1 MEFIWPQALAGLI
14 LVPALAGVYVWMQ
27 RRRRR
32 YALRYASVSLVQAA
46 IGPGPGIRR
55 HIPAALYLI
64 AVAAM
69 VFALARPRATVPVLL
84 DTGTLILAIDVSGSM
99 FADDVAPNRMEATRQ
114 AVRSFV
120 EKQPSGVKI
129 GIVSFTDFGALVAP
143 PTRDREVVL
152 DAIDRLRP
160 QRGTNIGAGLEVA
173 LDAIYEGIDGER
185 PGARTAPLPG
195 VTPTPAPAT
204 AAPPPASIVLLSDGQ
219 SNTGPS
225 PLDVAQ
231 EAVAAGVRVYTV
243 GIGTAEGTTLEI
255 RGRRVFT
262 RLDEETLRGVAD
274 LTGGLYFSADDEA
287 ELQAVYDDLSR
298 QRETEH
304 EERELT
310 VVVTGV
316 ALLLS
321 LAAGALG
328 LLWFNRLP

>member
-1 MEFIWPQALAGLI
+1 
-14 LVPALAGVYVWMQ
+14 
-27 RRRRR
+27 
-32 YALRYASVSLVQAA
+32 
-46 IGPGPGIRR
+46 
-55 HIPAALYLI
+55 
-64 AVAAM
+64 
-69 VFALARPRATVPVLL
+69 VPVLP

>member
-27 RRRRR
+27 RRRQR

-46 IGPGPGIRR
+46 VGPGPGIRR

-69 VFALARPRATVPVLL
+69 IFALARPRATVPVLL

-99 FADDVAPNRMEATRQ
+99 FAEDVAPNRMEATRQ

-143 PTRDREVVL
+143 PTRDREVIL

-195 VTPTPAPAT
+195 VTPTPSAAT

-243 GIGTAEGTTLEI
+243 GIGTAAGTTLEI

-262 RLDEETLRGVAD
+262 RLDEETLRRVAD
-274 LTGGLYFSADDEA
+274 LTGGLYFSAADEA